1 MKVLF
6 AIAGNLD
13 NFKEKRYRLNLEEN
27 EENFICE
34 SSLKLLSKHYNVDK
48 IVIFVPDTL
57 FTTCKIDKIPK
68 SYFELTTR
76 LSDVYNKKIKEKLKI
91 DNFELFVVPG
101 IGTYKLGYDQVTFEG
116 EIKDL
121 YNFTLYKLYKL
132 LLHEQF
138 LKAEGIEFIFDITLG
153 LNYQQNVI
161 FNLLNDLLKLISYFK
176 DTKLIIAN
184 SEPVIGNLEK
194 DVLNVHII
202 DSKNVFP
209 GIEIQNIKRKK
220 ILEVFPSLSNEEK
233 RYYGE
238 KFLKNLEQIVRNTTK
253 NTIENFIHVILYFLN
268 SIIYGLPLVLLHYN
282 KKINSEEIIEKS
294 VEFYL
299 KTIQAEDNLVFR
311 KLKFGEFFKYIVFA
325 ELFRKYFNNVISEY
339 NVNKIPFDILEE
351 VSKKIWKVDKPSSD
365 LNNNTFISLS
375 IEKELYEIKN
385 NFLKNLREGQ
395 EVVFAKNKN
404 DGTINKKSNN
414 DENKKE
420 NKETRFDP
428 RRNFLAHSG
437 LSSKTFKL
445 KKENGKLYVRAI
457 ENEITEYLKI
467 FLKRKLGGKSGG
479 EYVN

>member
-101 IGTYKLGYDQVTFEG
+101 IGTYNLGNDQVTFEG

-161 FNLLNDLLKLISYFK
+161 FNVLNDLLKLLSYLK
-176 DTKLIIAN
+176 DTRLIIVN
-184 SEPVIGNLEK
+184 SEPVIGNLKE
-194 DVLNVHII
+194 VLNVHIV
-202 DSKNVFP
+202 DSKKVFP
-209 GIEIQNIKRKK
+209 GLDIQKIKRKK
-220 ILEVFPSLSNEEK
+220 ILEIIPVLSNEEK
-233 RYYGE
+233 KCYGQ
-238 KFLKNLEQIVRNTTK
+238 KYIKNLEQIVRAFA
-253 NTIENFIHVILYFLN
+253 ENDFDTFIKVILYFLN
-268 SIIYGLPLVLLHYN
+268 SLIYGLPLVFLHYN
-282 KKINSEEIIEKS
+282 KKINAEKIIEKI

-299 KTIQAEDNLVFR
+299 NAIEINNNLVFR
-311 KLKFGEFFKYIVFA
+311 KLKFGEVFKYVIFA
-325 ELFRKYFNNVISEY
+325 ELFRKYFNNMGIEY
-339 NVNKIPFDILEE
+339 DVNEIPFDILEKA
-351 VSKKIWKVDKPSSD
+351 SKLIWKIDESSND
-365 LNNNTFISLS
+365 LRNNSFISLS

-385 NFLKNLREGQ
+385 YHLEYLNEDEEIIFKKKTE
-395 EVVFAKNKN
+395 NKN
-404 DGTINKKSNN
+404 NLFDEMRKKDSNSNKTREK
-414 DENKKE
+414 
-420 NKETRFDP
+420 TRFNP
-428 RRNFLAHSG
+428 KRNFLAHSG
-437 LSSKTFKL
+437 LSEGTFKI
-445 KKENGKLYVRAI
+445 KKKNGNLYLSAI
-457 ENEITEYLKI
+457 ENKISENLKG
-467 FLKRKLGGKSGG
+467 L
-479 EYVN
+479 V